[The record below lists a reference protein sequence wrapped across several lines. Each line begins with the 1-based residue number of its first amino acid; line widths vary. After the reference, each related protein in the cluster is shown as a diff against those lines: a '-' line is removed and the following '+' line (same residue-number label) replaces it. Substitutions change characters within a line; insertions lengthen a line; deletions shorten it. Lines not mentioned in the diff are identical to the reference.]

1 MKYKKLAASLL
12 GTMMMVTQTLPAYAV
27 QPEKVRVLADEQTAG
42 ETVLRASFDGDASD
56 ASGRGNNGTIVGSPE
71 FVDGISGKAIHIVNS
86 NGGTMETAKQY
97 VDFGNGN
104 DFKFGTEDFSIKF
117 WTRTP
122 AGGGEGAG
130 LISNKDYS
138 AGGNT
143 GFQIVYFLNGV
154 RSNFRAQGK
163 PRKDVQNIM
172 PLDDHW
178 HEMIINYDRDGMM
191 TIFRDGKQVGQANIA
206 DNAGASIDAGN
217 LVVGADGYLHKGIS
231 DGYFD
236 ELTIVRGL
244 MDTTNARKEYAEGI
258 SGYAL
263 RQAKSL
269 IEKAEGI
276 GSLNKA
282 VIDAAKEK
290 RSALEALL
298 AAGGDEEVITAA
310 EALVNACDAL
320 EAELAKDPLKDATV
334 LQASFDGN
342 ADDASGRSNNGTI
355 VGNPE
360 FVEGVY
366 GDAIHIVNSNGGS
379 AETAKQYVD
388 FGNGDDF
395 KFGADDFSLKFWTKT
410 PAGGAEGGSIISNK
424 DYRSGG
430 NTGFQASY
438 FANGCRMNFRAD
450 GKGRKDIYNIVP
462 LDDHWHSVIVN
473 VDRAGKMTVFR
484 DGKKV
489 NESNIADSTG
499 ASIDAG
505 NLVVGA
511 DGFFRKGISEA
522 SIDELSVTRG
532 LSDTADARK
541 DYAEGISGY
550 AIKYAKRLIADA
562 EVYTPANPALLD
574 AAKEKLSALENVME
588 SGTSDT
594 KAAAAEALVSAI
606 DALKASMPEYDPE
619 LMLSVSFDEEN
630 ANDES
635 GRGNNG
641 TIHGTP
647 VFEEGISGKAI
658 RLANTAY
665 GTETVAEQYVDFGNK
680 DDFKFGTND
689 YSFSLWYKEN
699 KDNQECAIFGNK
711 DWTTGANVG
720 WNLGII
726 GSGLRMNFTP
736 EGTDR
741 QDYTY
746 GFLNDAKWH
755 HLAVNVDRDGLM
767 SVYVDGAQSGT
778 KDISAYA
785 DKSIDAL
792 GLVLGADANGLY
804 GLQDATIDEITMYN
818 RVMSVEEIQ
827 KQQRAGALVVAIAEA
842 RELIKD
848 DTSKRAENY
857 GAAIDKIEARF
868 DKGEDVDQ
876 LFVDLSLAEEAY
888 TDTFKDPLIVFNVM
902 SDTHIGAPLTNPQAK
917 NLKDA
922 VDDIEYFS
930 PNSSAL
936 MIPGDLTDGGSAEQF
951 DLFFDIMKSSSA
963 HPIVALGNHDVRWL
977 CSGENRN
984 PETGM
989 QIPTCIEGTS
999 PFADRYLKGNR
1010 QFMPEDTPE
1019 GQLYFDQWI
1028 NGYHFITLNTE
1039 KDLKDQ
1045 AYISDAQLDWLEQV
1059 LEGSEP
1065 GKPIFMQIHQCFE
1078 GTSDYH
1084 EGDLIGGEAEVRLK
1098 EILKNYPQ
1106 SVIFTGHTHS
1116 GKDLVGVYDREFGHT
1131 VDTPCF
1137 FYQTH
1142 GDKQAQIGYQ
1152 VYVYEDDIIVRQRDF
1167 ANNVWLDDYNFHIN
1181 LDAKDPTSDAYD
1193 IPLEGLSATAG
1204 SEQST
1209 TGSEGPVSNLFD
1221 NDTTTK
1227 WHTKYGAGSTTMAD
1241 RWVQVDLG
1249 KNDLVTGVRYLPRKD
1264 GGSNGNLLAGEIQ
1277 ISKDGENWTTA
1288 TEFTWKDNATWKNAS
1303 FAPTEAR
1310 YVRVVPTKTHGESG
1324 SGAELRITHAVFS
1337 EREKLETALSEA
1349 RAIEGDLYTEESFAA
1364 LNAAIQAAQSILDKE
1379 DARDEDFI
1387 AAREALNA
1395 AIEALETANPEHPIR
1410 LGILDFIL
1418 NFAKTL
1424 NSVEFLDEDGS
1435 FTRFEGTR
1443 DNAQSVKDNP
1453 ADQNAVDTAAGD
1465 LNDDLL
1471 KLRRKPDPEYLE
1483 KLLSELNK

>member
-857 GAAIDKIEARF
+857 GAAIDKSKRALT
-868 DKGEDVDQ
+868 KAKMSTSC
-876 LFVDLSLAEEAY
+876 LSISRL
-888 TDTFKDPLIVFNVM
+888 
-902 SDTHIGAPLTNPQAK
+902 
-917 NLKDA
+917 LK
-922 VDDIEYFS
+922 
-930 PNSSAL
+930 
-936 MIPGDLTDGGSAEQF
+936 
-951 DLFFDIMKSSSA
+951 K
-963 HPIVALGNHDVRWL
+963 PI
-977 CSGENRN
+977 
-984 PETGM
+984 
-989 QIPTCIEGTS
+989 QIP
-999 PFADRYLKGNR
+999 
-1010 QFMPEDTPE
+1010 
-1019 GQLYFDQWI
+1019 
-1028 NGYHFITLNTE
+1028 
-1039 KDLKDQ
+1039 
-1045 AYISDAQLDWLEQV
+1045 
-1059 LEGSEP
+1059 
-1065 GKPIFMQIHQCFE
+1065 
-1078 GTSDYH
+1078 
-1084 EGDLIGGEAEVRLK
+1084 
-1098 EILKNYPQ
+1098 
-1106 SVIFTGHTHS
+1106 
-1116 GKDLVGVYDREFGHT
+1116 
-1131 VDTPCF
+1131 
-1137 FYQTH
+1137 
-1142 GDKQAQIGYQ
+1142 
-1152 VYVYEDDIIVRQRDF
+1152 
-1167 ANNVWLDDYNFHIN
+1167 
-1181 LDAKDPTSDAYD
+1181 
-1193 IPLEGLSATAG
+1193 
-1204 SEQST
+1204 
-1209 TGSEGPVSNLFD
+1209 
-1221 NDTTTK
+1221 
-1227 WHTKYGAGSTTMAD
+1227 
-1241 RWVQVDLG
+1241 
-1249 KNDLVTGVRYLPRKD
+1249 
-1264 GGSNGNLLAGEIQ
+1264 
-1277 ISKDGENWTTA
+1277 SK
-1288 TEFTWKDNATWKNAS
+1288 
-1303 FAPTEAR
+1303 
-1310 YVRVVPTKTHGESG
+1310 
-1324 SGAELRITHAVFS
+1324 
-1337 EREKLETALSEA
+1337 
-1349 RAIEGDLYTEESFAA
+1349 
-1364 LNAAIQAAQSILDKE
+1364 
-1379 DARDEDFI
+1379 
-1387 AAREALNA
+1387 
-1395 AIEALETANPEHPIR
+1395 IR
-1410 LGILDFIL
+1410 
-1418 NFAKTL
+1418 
-1424 NSVEFLDEDGS
+1424 
-1435 FTRFEGTR
+1435 
-1443 DNAQSVKDNP
+1443 
-1453 ADQNAVDTAAGD
+1453 
-1465 LNDDLL
+1465 
-1471 KLRRKPDPEYLE
+1471 
-1483 KLLSELNK
+1483 